1 MKYRENIKVTPKVN
15 GGIIEITFDSKFIL
29 EHPGQKIQVEYQAKL
44 NEKAGVNFDAN
55 INKAYLEYSN
65 NPASGSTAKTGEDK
79 VYVYTFGIDSNLF
92 GKSTEKWNGKTKELI
107 KVEEGGVPM
116 G

>member
-1 MKYRENIKVTPKVN
+1 MSEGLDYVDGSMKCFIEKYENNRENIKVTPKVN

-65 NPASGSTAKTGEDK
+65 NPD
-79 VYVYTFGIDSNLF
+79 YIL
-92 GKSTEKWNGKTKELI
+92 L
-107 KVEEGGVPM
+107 
-116 G
+116 